1 MVDDVKCKGHSET
14 VMISFL
20 NTLVLPEIE
29 GNFLMMIMM
38 IMRMMMLM
46 IYRDQQLPRYKRGFT
61 PNAGTCSLLMLIMT
75 IMRRRRKMM
84 MMMMIYRGT
93 SWGSPQ
99 ARVGTCSLF
108 TITIS
113 GENSLGGDSPLERG
127 GGRQRR
133 YQREEEVEG
142 KSTKYNSYFSMKLT
156 T

>member
-1 MVDDVKCKGHSET
+1 MVGDVKFKVHSET

-20 NTLVLPEIE
+20 NTLVLPEIK
-29 GNFLMMIMM
+29 GNFLMMIMI
-38 IMRMMMLM
+38 IMRMTMMR
-46 IYRDQQLPRYKRGFT
+46 IYPDQQLPRYKLGFT
-61 PNAGTCSLLMLIMT
+61 TSAGTCSLLML

-113 GENSLGGDSPLERG
+113 GENSLGGDSPLERS
-127 GGRQRR
+127 GGRQRI
-133 YQREEEVEG
+133 YWGGEEVEG
-142 KSTKYNSYFSMKLT
+142 KSTKCNSYFTMKLIT
-156 T
+156 